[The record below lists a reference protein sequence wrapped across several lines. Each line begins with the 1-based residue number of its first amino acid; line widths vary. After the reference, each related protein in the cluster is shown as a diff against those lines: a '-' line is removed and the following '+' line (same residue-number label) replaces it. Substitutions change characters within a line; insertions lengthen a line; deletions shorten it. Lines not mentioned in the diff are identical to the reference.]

1 MTTAKTL
8 RTCPNGHKYYKSTDC
23 PTCPICENERN
34 TGDTPFA
41 VLGAPARRA
50 LENAG
55 IQTPQ
60 QLSAFSEKEILK
72 LHGMGPGS
80 LPKMRQIL
88 NDQGLSFRTNQV

>member
-1 MTTAKTL
+1 MATAKTL
-8 RTCPNGHKYYKSTDC
+8 RTCANGHRYYKSTDC

-34 TGDTPFA
+34 TNDSPFA
-41 VLGAPARRA
+41 GLGAPARRA

-55 IQTPQ
+55 IKTPQ
-60 QLSAFSEKEILK
+60 QLSVFSEKEVLK

-88 NDQGLSFRTNQV
+88 SSHDLSFKIK